1 MSKACRQ
8 AVFHGAVRTRFPQL
22 PMVLPQPRCGKV
34 HNVTKYHGTLADLL
48 AG

>member
-1 MSKACRQ
+1 MSKVCRR
-8 AVFHGAVRTRFPQL
+8 AVLHGARKDSVPQM

-34 HNVTKYHGTLADLL
+34 RNVTKYHGTLADPL